1 MSSISNFIIG
11 KTRSKRIAKCFDC
24 KDSIELS
31 EIINFEVIDY
41 TQYDFFD
48 VYCMFEHLIQREIKK
63 HSLDSD
69 RMFLYEKH
77 RKFISNRMNSQFF
90 EEEKQRLHIVTSID
104 LCKFGSNL
112 VEIEFR
118 DF

>member
-1 MSSISNFIIG
+1 M
-11 KTRSKRIAKCFDC
+11 
-24 KDSIELS
+24 ELF
-31 EIINFEVIDY
+31 ETTNFESIDY
-41 TQYDFFD
+41 TQHDFFD
-48 VYCMFEHLIQREIKK
+48 VYCMLEHLIRREIKK
-63 HSLDSD
+63 KSLDLD

-77 RKFISNRMNSQFF
+77 RKLISDRIDTQFF
-90 EEEKQRLHIVTSID
+90 EEEKQRHHIVTSID